1 MLDTVI
7 DTVWLRLFVLWDFLI
22 SWIRLLIV
30 FGCHPSRTLNY
41 DFMLAILVTPR
52 IINFRLA
59 PASASLRLTRSLRI
73 YYSMLW
79 GSGICH
85 ISFLSASGF
94 SLHLRLCLIFPGS
107 KWIGC
112 CNCKKLAL
120 LGAQNSLL
128 WLCFIITVLVT
139 LRVVTFKLVHI
150 FITHD
155 TFTLY
160 NIF

>member
-1 MLDTVI
+1 MILSLCTMI
-7 DTVWLRLFVLWDFLI
+7 
-22 SWIRLLIV
+22 
-30 FGCHPSRTLNY
+30 
-41 DFMLAILVTPR
+41 FMFANLVTPR

-73 YYSMLW
+73 YYSMLF

-85 ISFLSASGF
+85 ISFFFSFLLFFAPSPFPNLSW
-94 SLHLRLCLIFPGS
+94 P

-139 LRVVTFKLVHI
+139 LRVVTFKLV
-150 FITHD
+150 THLHYL
-155 TFTLY
+155 LY
-160 NIF
+160 FHFVQYFLSLPS

>member
-22 SWIRLLIV
+22 FWIHLLIV

-59 PASASLRLTRSLRI
+59 QASASLRLMRSLRI

-79 GSGICH
+79 S
-85 ISFLSASGF
+85 SVLYY
-94 SLHLRLCLIFPGS
+94 RT
-107 KWIGC
+107 KY
-112 CNCKKLAL
+112 AL
-120 LGAQNSLL
+120 LFLPA
-128 WLCFIITVLVT
+128 
-139 LRVVTFKLVHI
+139 
-150 FITHD
+150 
-155 TFTLY
+155 
-160 NIF
+160 